1 MWSAFV
7 IASVVTVLLLYVP
20 GALAMRGMGL
30 SLPIAVASAPLAS
43 VFLYVVTGILLSRMG
58 IVASW
63 VMLAVVALAVSSV
76 VLLGSRV
83 RGGGEVLTLGPSRRS
98 ARFGW
103 LVLASFVIMGVIV
116 GICCLLN
123 VMDGPEAFPRQY
135 DTVFHLARI
144 RAFAEGGD
152 FSILD
157 ATNFPDA
164 QGYGAV
170 EGGSFYPAAWHVV
183 GAMVFQATGSSVPLV
198 LNALDFVFAA
208 VVFPTSMFALL
219 SYVFDDRPAVV
230 VAGSLVTVAFV
241 AFPWRLLTYG
251 LLCGNLASFA
261 MTPTVA
267 AAFACLIDPERGHGH
282 RRGLLVAFMVGC
294 VSLGATQPNAI
305 FTMAVMLWP
314 LCAWRVAGLARRLN
328 VSERMRPVVRVALVA
343 AFLALAAGVWVLLY
357 RAPFMRGVL
366 EIDWP
371 PVYGRREAV
380 EELLL
385 LAYREPMRQVA
396 LAILVIVGGIHT
408 LRDRRYLWLSFSHA
422 SMLAI
427 HFLVVATDGRWRH
440 LLAGFWYRDP
450 FRTSSSCVLMA
461 VPLAALGLYVVCHA
475 AGVAWTRVSTR
486 YRTTRVS
493 QEPARGLSSVKTP
506 AMVVSC
512 LVAVVACVLVYIAQL
527 PGESVPAFTSVRA
540 IDASEYDMQNNPY
553 LDATELAFARRC
565 QSIVGDDL
573 VYNYPDDGSAFLY
586 GAVGIHTYYRSLNAD
601 FGSWEPEAS
610 RTLRL
615 RLDRI
620 GTDPDVAAAAH
631 DAGVKYVLLLDV
643 GEAEVQP
650 HFIAYE
656 PAKWASITAVGDDT
670 PGLEVV
676 LSEGDMRLYRVAA

>member
-1 MWSAFV
+1 MWPVFV
-7 IASVVTVLLLYVP
+7 VATVVTILLLYVP
-20 GALAMRGMGL
+20 GTLFMRGMGL
-30 SLPIAVASAPLAS
+30 SLPIAAASAPFAS
-43 VFLYVVTGILLSRMG
+43 VFLYVVTGILLSRLG

-63 VMLAVVALAVSSV
+63 VMLAAVALVLSGA
-76 VLLGSRV
+76 VLLVSRV
-83 RGGGEVLTLGPSRRS
+83 RGGGEALVLGPSRRS
-98 ARFGW
+98 ARSGW
-103 LVLASFVIMGVIV
+103 LVLIGFVAVGVIV

-123 VMDGPEAFPRQY
+123 VMDGPDAFPRQF
-135 DTVFHLARI
+135 DAVFHLACI
-144 RAFAEGGD
+144 RSFAEGGC

-157 ATNFPDA
+157 VTNFRDGL
-164 QGYGAV
+164 GYGAGW
-170 EGGSFYPAAWHVV
+170 GGSFYPAAWHVV

-198 LNALDFVFAA
+198 LNALDFVFSA

-261 MTPTVA
+261 MTPAVA
-267 AAFACLIDPERGHGH
+267 AAFACLIDPERGRGH
-282 RRGLLVAFMVGC
+282 RRGLLVAFVVGC
-294 VSLGATQPNAI
+294 VSLVAAQPNAI

-314 LCAWRVAGLARRLN
+314 LCAWRVTGLAGRMH
-328 VSERMRPVVRVALVA
+328 VSVRARPVVRVMLVA
-343 AFLALAAGVWVLLY
+343 SFLALAAGAWVMLY
-357 RAPFMRGVL
+357 RAPFMQGVL
-366 EIDWP
+366 EIDWW
-371 PVYGRREAV
+371 PVYGRREGAV
-380 EELLL
+380 ELLL

-408 LRDRRYLWLSFSHA
+408 LRDRRYLWLSFSYA

-427 HFLVVATDGRWRH
+427 HFLVVATDGRWKH

-450 FRTSSSCVLMA
+450 FRTASSCVLMA
-461 VPLAALGLYVVCHA
+461 VPLAALGLYVVCRA
-475 AGVAWTRVSTR
+475 AGAVCTRVSSRRQPERAAHAPSRELPTAKA
-486 YRTTRVS
+486 
-493 QEPARGLSSVKTP
+493 PA
-506 AMVVSC
+506 AVVSC
-512 LVAVVACVLVYIAQL
+512 LVAAVVCALVYAARL
-527 PGESVPAFTSVRA
+527 PGESAPAFSLVTAV
-540 IDASEYDMQNNPY
+540 DASEYDMRDNPF
-553 LDATELAFARRC
+553 LDATELSFAQRC
-565 QSIVGDDL
+565 KSIVGDGL

-601 FGSWEPEAS
+601 FGSEEPEAS
-610 RTLRL
+610 RDLRL

-620 GTDPDVAAAAH
+620 GTDPDVAAAAR

-656 PAKWASITAVGDDT
+656 PEKWAGVTAVGDDT

-676 LSEGDMRLYRVAA
+676 LSEGDMRLYRVVA